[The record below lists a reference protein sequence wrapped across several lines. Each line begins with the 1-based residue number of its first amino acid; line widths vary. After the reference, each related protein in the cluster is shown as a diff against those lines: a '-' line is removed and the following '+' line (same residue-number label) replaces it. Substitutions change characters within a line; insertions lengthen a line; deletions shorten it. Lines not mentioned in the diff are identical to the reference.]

1 MTCGALKGQYIIS
14 EKKVLY
20 EGVKLAPAKFEEK
33 SELNAQLASRVTS
46 GAWNVT
52 TANLVEINNV
62 CDGGPTLLAA
72 LRKAQALRQA
82 RA

>member
-33 SELNAQLASRVTS
+33 SELKSKRWKRTIKVVGEVGDRPVAIGEMLDIL
-46 GAWNVT
+46 GIDT
-52 TANLVEINNV
+52 TAGVANPKHQKQNQ
-62 CDGGPTLLAA
+62 C
-72 LRKAQALRQA
+72 
-82 RA
+82 